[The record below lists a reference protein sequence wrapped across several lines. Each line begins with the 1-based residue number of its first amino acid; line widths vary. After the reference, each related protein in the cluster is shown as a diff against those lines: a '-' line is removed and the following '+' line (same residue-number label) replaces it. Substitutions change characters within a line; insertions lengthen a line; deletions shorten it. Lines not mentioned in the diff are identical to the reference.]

1 MKFSIV
7 IPVVPKHDRYLNDVF
22 ACLGTESNLIK
33 EIIVARSEIAPHK
46 VAKYEKFLKN
56 ISSNYNLEDKVI
68 LSGEPKACLAY
79 ANLNRG
85 WQIAKGQYVT
95 FLGADD
101 LYAPNRLSVINE
113 VLSQY
118 PESNLVLHSY
128 FFENQSTAKSTSI
141 EGKFELQYVDDHLSR
156 FVKER
161 VIDSN
166 AILEET
172 FPAGKRDYL
181 SECFG
186 KTSIKIPENK
196 FGLST
201 VAQGNATVKT
211 SLRERVVYKQLQY
224 GEDGVLCLDILEN
237 FGNVFFIALELSV
250 YRKHLSAN
258 RIPSRLSFMKHKL
271 LGLLPK
277 KLVKILYN

>member
-22 ACLGTESNLIK
+22 ASLSTESNLIR

-46 VAKYEKFLKN
+46 VKRYEKFLRK
-56 ISSNYNLEDKVI
+56 ISSKYNLEDKVI
-68 LSGEPKACLAY
+68 LSGEPRACLAY

-85 WQIAKGQYVT
+85 WRLAKGEYVT

-113 VLSQY
+113 VLNQY

-128 FFENQSTAKSTSI
+128 FFENQSTAKSTSSD
-141 EGKFELQYVDDHLSR
+141 GKFKMQHVDDHLSH

-161 VIDSN
+161 IIDSSE
-166 AILEET
+166 ILKAT
-172 FPAGKRDYL
+172 FPAGKRDFL

-186 KTSIKIPENK
+186 NTSIKVPSNK
-196 FGLST
+196 FELST

-211 SLRERVVYKQLQY
+211 SLREKVVYKQLQY

-258 RIPSRLSFMKHKL
+258 RIPTRLSYLKHKL
-271 LGLLPK
+271 LGLAPK
-277 KLVKILYN
+277 KLVKIIYS